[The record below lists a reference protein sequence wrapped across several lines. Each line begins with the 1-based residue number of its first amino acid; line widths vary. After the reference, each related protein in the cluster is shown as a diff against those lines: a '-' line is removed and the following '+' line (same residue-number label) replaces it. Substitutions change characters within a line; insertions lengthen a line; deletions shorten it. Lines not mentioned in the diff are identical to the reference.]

1 MRIKRILLT
10 VLLVVGGA
18 SAGRAQF
25 APPVSRPSPEA
36 LFRNQCATCHTL
48 NAADPPRQGPT
59 LAGVVGRR
67 AGSVPD
73 FHYSP
78 GFAKADFVWDAAHL
92 DAYLTRPQSVI
103 PGAVMPYAQANPD
116 TRKAIITYLEGQK

>member
-1 MRIKRILLT
+1 
-10 VLLVVGGA
+10 VFGDVA
-18 SAGRAQF
+18 AGSAQF
-25 APPVSRPSPEA
+25 APSVSRPSPET

-59 LAGVVGRR
+59 LAGVIGRR
-67 AGSVPD
+67 AGIVPG
-73 FHYSP
+73 FGYSP
-78 GFAKADFVWDAAHL
+78 GFAKADFVWDAARL

-103 PGAVMPYAQANPD
+103 PGAVMPYAQANPE